1 MTAAA
6 QMINTRN
13 NPGIHR
19 AAENIALA
27 ASQPASGIAVAT
39 IIITSQSGL
48 IIGVVNRES
57 WRQESRQSR

>member
-1 MTAAA
+1 
-6 QMINTRN
+6 MINTRN

-27 ASQPASGIAVAT
+27 ASQPASGIAVARS
-39 IIITSQSGL
+39 ITSQSGL
-48 IIGVVNRES
+48 SIGVVNRES